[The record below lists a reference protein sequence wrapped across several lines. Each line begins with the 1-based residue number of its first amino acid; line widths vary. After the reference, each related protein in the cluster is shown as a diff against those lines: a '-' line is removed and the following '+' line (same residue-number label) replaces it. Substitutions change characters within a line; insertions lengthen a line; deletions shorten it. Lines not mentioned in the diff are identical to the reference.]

1 MTVSYVSTLKTTR
14 MVAVINAI
22 DANAASPGF
31 IEIGNAGMAAV
42 LCTIT
47 LQKPSFSESSGVI
60 TMLGAPL
67 SANGSANDTAAAAR
81 IKDGGGDI
89 VATGLTVGTTSG
101 FDIVLN
107 STAITVGQPVT
118 LNSMTITHS
127 P

>member
-1 MTVSYVSTLKTTR
+1 MTVSYVTSLKTTR

-22 DANAASPGF
+22 DANASPGF
-31 IEIGNAGMAAV
+31 IEIGNTGMAAV

-60 TMLGAPL
+60 TMLGTPI
-67 SANGSANDTAAAAR
+67 SANGSLAGTAAAAR
-81 IKDGGGDI
+81 IKDGGGNI
-89 VATGLTVGTTSG
+89 VATGLTVGATSG
-101 FDIVLN
+101 FDIVLS
-107 STAITVGQPVT
+107 STAVSVGQPVT